1 VEEPRGGARAT
12 SLDSLTRRIAPLL
25 VAALTVALFA
35 PALEYGFIFWD
46 DDRNVLSN
54 PHYRGL
60 GWAQI
65 RWAFTSV
72 LMGHWIPVTW
82 LTFSLDHAVWG
93 MNPFGYHLTNVLL
106 HAANTVLVYVVALAL
121 LRLALPAARPG
132 AVTLGAVMAALFFAV
147 HPLRVESVAWV
158 TERRDVLSTCFY
170 LLTVLAYLKACAAE
184 GAPRRRWLA
193 ASIGAYALGLLSKS
207 LIMSLP
213 LALLVLD
220 LYPLRRAAGRWRSVL
235 IEKLPYLA
243 LAAVAAVISVS
254 AVATLG
260 LTSTA
265 VYPPL
270 ARVGMALHS
279 LTFYIWKT
287 LLPVDLSP
295 MYEVPARID
304 LTRPR
309 FLVSALVAVGLTV
322 GLLLARRRW
331 PAALAVWL
339 VYGLTLAPVS
349 GIVHN
354 GPQLVADRY
363 SYLACLGLA
372 LLLGAAV
379 ASVAESPRVGNPVR
393 MALVLA
399 SFAWLLVLAVLT
411 REQLPIW
418 RDAEEIWKRS
428 LAVDPDCAFCHGQ
441 RGALLGNRGE
451 IDLAIAHFERA
462 VALRPNRPSNRGNL
476 GLALLRAGRP
486 VEAAVQ
492 LQLALT
498 EAPTDAETRNRL
510 GLALAQQGKLADASR
525 EFGRA
530 VADNPRHAGALT
542 NLGLSLIHLGRPA
555 EAVPYL
561 ERAVALDPAALPRDA
576 LVRARGVTGARPRR
590 RADTG
595 RAIRRRRGAR
605 PSNPPRPPVVPA
617 R

>member
-1 VEEPRGGARAT
+1 VESDPPGGARAT
-12 SLDSLTRRIAPLL
+12 SLDSLTRRTPPLL

-35 PALEYGFIFWD
+35 PALGYDFIFWD
-46 DDRNVLSN
+46 DDRNFLTN

-82 LTFSLDHAVWG
+82 LTFGLDHAVWG
-93 MNPFGYHLTNVLL
+93 MNAFGYHLTNVLL
-106 HAANTVLVYVVALAL
+106 HAANAVLVYVVALAL
-121 LRLALPAARPG
+121 LRHARPAARPG
-132 AVTLGAVMAALFFAV
+132 AVTLGAVVAALFFAL

-170 LLTVLAYLKACAAE
+170 LLTVLAYLKACAAA
-184 GAPRRRWLA
+184 GASRRRWLA

-220 LYPLRRAAGRWRSVL
+220 VYPLRRASGRWRSVL
-235 IEKLPYLA
+235 IEKLPYLV
-243 LAAVAAVISVS
+243 LAVVAAVISVS

-260 LTSTA
+260 LTSTDA
-265 VYPPL
+265 YPPL
-270 ARVGMALHS
+270 ARAGMALYS
-279 LTFYIWKT
+279 LTFYLWKT
-287 LLPVDLSP
+287 LLPVGLSP
-295 MYEVPARID
+295 MYELPAHVD
-304 LTRPR
+304 LTSPR
-309 FLVSALVAVGLTV
+309 FLASALVAVGLTA

-372 LLLGAAV
+372 MLLGAAV
-379 ASVAESPRVGNPVR
+379 ASVAESPQVGNPAR

-399 SFAWLLVLAVLT
+399 SVAWLLVLAVLT

-418 RDAEEIWKRS
+418 RAADEIWTRS

-441 RGALLGNRGE
+441 LGALLGNRGE
-451 IDLAIAHFERA
+451 IDLAITHFERV
-462 VALRPNRPSNRGNL
+462 VALRPNRPRHRGNL
-476 GLALLRAGRP
+476 GLALLKARRP
-486 VEAAVQ
+486 AEAAVQ
-492 LQLALT
+492 LRLALT
-498 EAPTDAETRNRL
+498 EEPTDAETRNRL
-510 GLALAQQGKLADASR
+510 GLALAEQGKLADASR

-530 VADNPRHAGALT
+530 VADNPRHTGALT
-542 NLGLSLIHLGRPA
+542 NLGLALIDLGRPA

-561 ERAVALDPAALPRDA
+561 ERAVALDPAALPRDL
-576 LVRARGVTGARPRR
+576 LVRARGVTGVRPRR
-590 RADTG
+590 RAGTA
-595 RAIRRRRGAR
+595 RAKLRREAMRG
-605 PSNPPRPPVVPA
+605 SPPRPPVVPP